1 MGAKIRIA
9 CDAIVDLSA
18 VYKKL
23 SRFLAEHQSIEIDVK
38 EEVMNGTWEAL
49 IKNRVDLVIGAP
61 APIPSQKGIG
71 AVKMQG
77 LASILVVS
85 NSHQLAQIN
94 SSLTAQELSHYR
106 HVVVHDSAINEIPW
120 SINIIEGS

>member
-1 MGAKIRIA
+1 
-9 CDAIVDLSA
+9 
-18 VYKKL
+18 
-23 SRFLAEHQSIEIDVK
+23 
-38 EEVMNGTWEAL
+38 MNGTWEVL
-49 IKNRVDLVIGAP
+49 IEDRVDLVIGAP

-71 AVKMQG
+71 AFKIEG